1 MNLAAVDVNDDL
13 LNNEIVQNPS
23 PYYSMLREQHPC
35 FWNERWRGW
44 VLSRYDDVY
53 FAMHSPKFLADRITP
68 WYENRLNAE
77 ERERYKATYEAL
89 HSFVVFTDPPDHTR
103 LRRIFGRAF
112 TPKAVMTMKT
122 ITEEMV
128 HWHLDKWESGKTV
141 DLNADLAYPLPANV
155 ISTIIGARREDLGRL
170 QNWAEAITTL
180 LLAGVGDDKRLDRAQ
195 SAFIEFK
202 AYLKV
207 LYGERVNNPQ
217 NDMMSWLMEVQ
228 RNDPLLTEDDV
239 LHSCIILLNA
249 GHETT
254 QTLICNTLTTLLELP
269 DELEFLRKNPQSMKT
284 AIEEG
289 LRYNGPLKGTIR
301 LAGEDIQM
309 HDKLMRKGD
318 RVLLLMGAANR
329 DPAKFQE
336 PERFIPT
343 RDPNPHLSFSHGI
356 HFCLGAPLARME
368 AEMVFNELLRRFP
381 KMKVKNTIRWEP
393 RILGRSI
400 AAPIQIELG

>member
-1 MNLAAVDVNDDL
+1 MTATVVKDDL
-13 LNNEIVQNPS
+13 LDDEIVQNPS
-23 PYYSMLREQHPC
+23 PYYALLREEFPC
-35 FWNERWRGW
+35 YWNERWRGW

-53 FAMHSPKFLADRITP
+53 GAMHSPKFLADRITP
-68 WYENRLNAE
+68 WYRTRLDDE
-77 ERERYKATYEAL
+77 ERERYKVTYEAL

-103 LRRIFGRAF
+103 LRRIFSRAF
-112 TPKAVMTMKT
+112 TPKSVQTMRS

-128 HWHLDKWESGKTV
+128 NWHLDQWDRGMTV
-141 DLNADLAYPLPANV
+141 DLNAQFAYPLPANV
-155 ISTIIGARREDLGRL
+155 ISTIIGARREDLDKL
-170 QNWAEAITTL
+170 QHWAEAITTL
-180 LLAGVGDDKRLDRAQ
+180 LLAGVGDDTRLDRAQ
-195 SAFIEFK
+195 AALIEFK
-202 AYLKV
+202 AYLKE
-207 LYGERVNNPQ
+207 LYDERIDKPR

-228 RNDPLLTEDDV
+228 RTDPLLSEDDV

-269 DELEFLRKNPQSMKT
+269 EQFEFLRKTPQAMRT

-301 LAGEDIQM
+301 LAGEDM
-309 HDKLMRKGD
+309 ELHGKKVRTGD
-318 RVLLLMGAANR
+318 RMLLLMGAANR
-329 DPAKFQE
+329 DPAKFE
-336 PERFIPT
+336 DPETFVPT

-368 AEMVFNELLRRFP
+368 AEIAFNELLRRFP
-381 KMKVKNTIRWEP
+381 KMEVENEIRWEP

-400 AAPIQIELG
+400 EAPIHLKLG

>member
-1 MNLAAVDVNDDL
+1 MPAAVNDDL
-13 LNNEIVQNPS
+13 LDDEIVQNPS
-23 PYYSMLREQHPC
+23 PYYAMLREQHPC
-35 FWNERWRGW
+35 YWNERWRGW

-53 FAMHSPKFLADRITP
+53 GAMHSQRYLADRITP
-68 WYENRLNAE
+68 WYETKLNSD
-77 ERERYKATYEAL
+77 ERDRYKATYQAL

-103 LRRIFGRAF
+103 LRRIFSRAF
-112 TPKAVMTMKT
+112 TPKAVQTMKS
-122 ITEEMV
+122 ITEELV
-128 HWHLDKWESGKTV
+128 KWHLDQWDTGKTV
-141 DLNADLAYPLPANV
+141 DLNAEFAYPLPANV
-155 ISTIIGARREDLGRL
+155 ISTIIGARREDLDKL
-170 QNWAEAITTL
+170 QHWAEAITTL
-180 LLAGVGDDKRLDRAQ
+180 LLAGVGDDTRLDRAQ
-195 SAFIEFK
+195 AALIEFK
-202 AYLKV
+202 AYLKG
-207 LYGERVNNPQ
+207 LYDERIDNPQ

-254 QTLICNTLTTLLELP
+254 QTLICNTLTTLLDLP
-269 DELEFLRKNPQSMKT
+269 EQFEFLRKNPQAMRT

-301 LAGEDIQM
+301 LAGEDMEVHGQQ
-309 HDKLMRKGD
+309 MRKGD

-329 DPAKFQE
+329 DPAKFE
-336 PERFIPT
+336 DPETFNPT

-368 AEMVFNELLRRFP
+368 AEIAFNEIFRRFP
-381 KMKVKNTIRWEP
+381 KMEVKSPVRWEP

-400 AAPIQIELG
+400 EAPIHLQLG

>member
-1 MNLAAVDVNDDL
+1 MTITAVNDDL
-13 LNNEIVQNPS
+13 LDDEIVQNPS
-23 PYYSMLREQHPC
+23 PYYAMLREQYPC
-35 FWNERWRGW
+35 YWNERWRGW

-53 FAMHSPKFLADRITP
+53 GAMHSPRFLADRITP
-68 WYENRLNAE
+68 WYLNRLDDA
-77 ERERYKATYEAL
+77 ERERYKVTYEAL

-103 LRRIFGRAF
+103 LRRIFSKAF
-112 TPKAVMTMKT
+112 TPKAVQTMRT
-122 ITEEMV
+122 ITEDLV
-128 HWHLDKWESGKTV
+128 KSQLDRWQPGAMV
-141 DLNADLAYPLPANV
+141 DLNADFAYPLPANV
-155 ISTIIGARREDLGRL
+155 ISTIIGARREDLDRL
-170 QNWAEAITTL
+170 QHWAEAITTL
-180 LLAGVGDDKRLDRAQ
+180 LLAGVGDDTRLDRAQ
-195 SAFIEFK
+195 TALIEFK

-207 LYGERVNNPQ
+207 LYDERIDRPQ

-228 RNDPLLTEDDV
+228 RTDPLLTEDDV

-254 QTLICNTLTTLLELP
+254 QTLICNTLTTLLDLP
-269 DELEFLRKNPQSMKT
+269 EHFEFLRRNPQSMRT

-301 LAGEDIQM
+301 LAGEDMDMHGEQM
-309 HDKLMRKGD
+309 KKGD

-329 DPAKFQE
+329 DPAKFAD
-336 PERFIPT
+336 PERFNPT

-368 AEMVFNELLRRFP
+368 AEIAFNEILRRFP
-381 KMKVKNTIRWEP
+381 KMQVETPVRWEP

-400 AAPIQIELG
+400 EAPIHLQLG

>member
-1 MNLAAVDVNDDL
+1 MTAAAVKDDL
-13 LNNEIVQNPS
+13 LDDEIVQNPS
-23 PYYSMLREQHPC
+23 PYYAMLREQHPC
-35 FWNERWRGW
+35 YWNERWRGW

-53 FAMHSPKFLADRITP
+53 GALHNQKFLADRITP
-68 WYENRLNAE
+68 WYESKLNEA
-77 ERERYKATYEAL
+77 ERERYKATYDAL

-112 TPKAVMTMKT
+112 TPKAVQTMRA
-122 ITEEMV
+122 ITDEMV
-128 HWHLDKWESGKTV
+128 KWHLDQWDVGQSV
-141 DLNADLAYPLPANV
+141 DLNADFAYPLPANV
-155 ISTIIGARREDLGRL
+155 ISTIIGAGREDLDKL
-170 QNWAEAITTL
+170 QHWAEAITTL
-180 LLAGVGDDKRLDRAQ
+180 LLAGVGDDTRLDRAQ
-195 SAFIEFK
+195 TALIEFK

-207 LYGERVNNPQ
+207 LYDERIDNPR

-228 RNDPLLTEDDV
+228 RSDPLLTEDDV

-269 DELEFLRKNPQSMKT
+269 EQFEFLRKNPQAMRT
-284 AIEEG
+284 TIEEG

-301 LAGEDIQM
+301 LAGEDMEM
-309 HDKLMRKGD
+309 HGEQMRKGD

-329 DPAKFQE
+329 DPAKFE
-336 PERFIPT
+336 DPETFNPT

-368 AEMVFNELLRRFP
+368 AEIAFNEILRRFP
-381 KMKVKNTIRWEP
+381 KMEVTTPIRWEP

-400 AAPIQIELG
+400 EAPIHLKLG